1 MLITLSQEPSLSLSS
16 GTDIDTL
23 KSKSGTSSLFRVH
36 FDGAHPKRVC
46 KECRLSLRT
55 KSIEAISLRSR
66 TFGWKCYLTINI
78 KRAWSESLVRKR
90 DARVIFSLLSSFSVS
105 LNGALRKLG
114 GVENW
119 KRGQLLCV
127 HSCYHLLR
135 VEGSQCLD
143 KCERGLRAKR
153 CQPYVLNVPL
163 AVFVEIC

>member
-23 KSKSGTSSLFRVH
+23 KSKSGTSLFRVH

-90 DARVIFSLLSSFSVS
+90 DARVNLFLAVVVFGLSQRS
-105 LNGALRKLG
+105 AKKTRWCRKLETWS
-114 GVENW
+114 VIVRALVLPSI
-119 KRGQLLCV
+119 KSR
-127 HSCYHLLR
+127 R
-135 VEGSQCLD
+135 VS
-143 KCERGLRAKR
+143 
-153 CQPYVLNVPL
+153 
-163 AVFVEIC
+163 VFR